1 MTAESIACAAA
12 DGPTIVEG
20 PFAAN
25 RIFCSALAA
34 VTARDV
40 LPSSAAG
47 GTTRGAV
54 ALLAP
59 EQTAVKR
66 PDKPMQPLRH
76 PALAAYVK
84 VWRDLA

>member
-1 MTAESIACAAA
+1 
-12 DGPTIVEG
+12 VEG

-34 VTARDV
+34 ITGRDV

-66 PDKPMQPLRH
+66 PDRPMQPLGH
-76 PALAAYVK
+76 PALAAYAK
-84 VWRDLA
+84 EWRNMA